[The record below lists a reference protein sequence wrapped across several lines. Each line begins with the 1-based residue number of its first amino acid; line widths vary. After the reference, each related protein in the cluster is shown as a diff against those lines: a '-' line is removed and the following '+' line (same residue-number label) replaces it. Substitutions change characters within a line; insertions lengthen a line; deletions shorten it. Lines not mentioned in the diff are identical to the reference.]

1 MVWWAEPSIQGW
13 AILERQFPKVLRVVF
28 ANTYG
33 LFPRVVN
40 PRVDKVYPRVW
51 LRCPGLSLKWMFGRQ
66 ILSKRMLS
74 ISKSRQILSKGVSQ
88 MSWVVLADNGLL
100 VVASHVVP
108 FHSVSIEVVEDG
120 HASLVALS

>member
-1 MVWWAEPSIQGW
+1 M
-13 AILERQFPKVLRVVF
+13 ERQFPKVLRVVF

-66 ILSKRMLS
+66 ILSK
-74 ISKSRQILSKGVSQ
+74 GVSQ